1 MEKDIKQEL
10 AVWKK
15 WIFNNMPIAG
25 LDVKVLCTYVEAFAI
40 PFKFKNQRIVTYN
53 HPVKNLYIRREY
65 WEDAELLSSEGVV
78 NNTFDAVGQF
88 PEKFV
93 MDTAKNFAGIASQ
106 YKAVQTERLPVGRCT
121 GRYYIDLYGYCWFEI
136 ANNFLNKTTTESYG
150 DAHYSWVRETAVNYE
165 GKEELQAVIAE
176 NRTLVMQMREGGANK
191 PNKAK
196 AIGFLS
202 ILSLFLSR

>member
-40 PFKFKNQRIVTYN
+40 PFKFKNQRIVSYSI
-53 HPVKNLYIRREY
+53 PMRNLYIRKEY
-65 WEDAELLSSEGVV
+65 WKDADLLFNEGIVDSRY
-78 NNTFDAVGQF
+78 TAVGQF

-93 MDTAKNFAGIASQ
+93 MDTAKNFKSVSSK
-106 YKAVQTERLPVGRCT
+106 YHAVHIHSLPVGKCT

-136 ANNFLNKTTTESYG
+136 TLNFLNQTVIEELG
-150 DAHYSWVRETAVNYE
+150 DAKYGWVRETAVNYE

-176 NRTLVMQMREGGANK
+176 NRTLIMQMREGGKK
-191 PNKAK
+191 PNKTK
-196 AIGFLS
+196 ALGFLS
-202 ILSLFLSR
+202 ILSILLSSR